1 MEIGTVTR
9 LIVGTLVLL
18 AFADARAQTCRETLG
33 EQRSDV
39 LVDQC
44 LKVSPATHPPCNALN
59 ACEMIRDEVK
69 RGCGMTEGKDQP
81 LFCKPYLAGADFV
94 PPTPARKKP
103 GFNCAKANS
112 PVETTICGDDDL
124 ADLDRR
130 MSEAFAARL
139 KAGGD
144 TAALRASQRGF
155 VQEREHCA
163 EPEPRRTP
171 RDQRRIIGGCIY
183 DLTVARLDELTA
195 SADGAWAVFSGRDA
209 PDQTCTVRFGH
220 DGSDA
225 IEFDYR
231 RGAAASTPLHF
242 DEFVFR
248 EAPLLQAGDTGSF
261 DVDGTA
267 FPASVE
273 IPKDPDNDSPSIAA
287 AEPRAALMRALAAG
301 RILRVKRNG
310 KAIFH
315 ATLASFAA
323 ADAQARKDCGV
334 AAK

>member
-1 MEIGTVTR
+1 LEIRTVTR
-9 LIVGTLVLL
+9 LVVGALILL
-18 AFADARAQTCRETLG
+18 AVADARAQTCRETLG
-33 EQRSDV
+33 EERSDV

-44 LKVSPATHPPCNALN
+44 LAVSPATHPPCNALN
-59 ACEMIRDEVK
+59 ACELIRGEVK
-69 RGCGMTEGKDQP
+69 RGCGMLEEKDQP

-103 GFNCAKANS
+103 GFDCAKAKS

-130 MSEAFAARL
+130 MSEAFAVRL
-139 KAGGD
+139 KSGGD

-163 EPEPRRTP
+163 DPEPRRTK
-171 RDQRRIIGGCIY
+171 RDQRRIIGNCIY

-195 SADGAWAVFSGRDA
+195 GNDDKWAVFSGGDT
-209 PDQTCTVRFGH
+209 PDRTCTVRFGH

-231 RGAAASTPLHF
+231 RGTAASTALHF

-261 DVDGTA
+261 AVDGTA

-273 IPKDPDNDSPSIAA
+273 IPKDPDNDSPSIVA
-287 AEPRAALMRALAAG
+287 AEPRAALMHALAAG

-323 ADAQARKDCGV
+323 ADAQARRDCGGT
-334 AAK
+334 AK